1 MASYI
6 EVQMYNFLSSKTK
19 RGLRDK
25 MFRHQVQTGRQ
36 FNYQIEWSDN
46 EWVAWYYGTAQVE
59 LTEDKVTSKRV
70 VVNAKE
76 LLDD

>member
-25 MFRHQVQTGRQ
+25 MFRHQVQTGRK
-36 FNYQIEWSDN
+36 FDYRIEWGGN
-46 EWVAWYYGTAQVE
+46 EWVAWYYGTTKVE
-59 LTEDKVTSKRV
+59 LKEDKVVSKEIV
-70 VVNAKE
+70 VDSKE
-76 LLDD
+76 LLDG